1 MSDPWDDLP
10 RINPGFGMPRY
21 SRMEIN
27 DLLIAMLGLSVAF
40 TILLT
45 SGGSNANLFS
55 SNSAVNMILLF
66 VLAIALVS
74 TSFIFHELAHKVVAQ
89 KYGAWAEFRL
99 NPMGLLMAMIISFFG
114 FLFAAP
120 GAVYIRGMIDRRM
133 NGHISAA
140 GPLVN
145 LIIGGSALA
154 VALLTSGMI
163 SAIMML
169 FATLNAFLAIFNL
182 LPIPPLD
189 GSKIYPWNMPVYV
202 IMMGSAVLLL
212 LTAMGWII

>member
-21 SRMEIN
+21 SRAEMN

-45 SGGSNANLFS
+45 RGNSNADLFS
-55 SNSAVNMILLF
+55 SNSAINMILLF
-66 VLAIALVS
+66 VLAVALVS

-154 VALLTSGMI
+154 VALLTSGLI
-163 SAIMML
+163 SSIMMV

-189 GSKIYPWNMPVYV
+189 GSKIYPWNMGVYV
-202 IMMGSAVLLL
+202 IMVGSAVLLL

>member
-21 SRMEIN
+21 SRAEIT
-27 DLLIAMLGLSVAF
+27 DLTIAMLGLSVAF
-40 TILLT
+40 TILFYT
-45 SGGSNANLFS
+45 DNFFS
-55 SNSAVNMILLF
+55 KNFTVNMILWF
-66 VLAIALVS
+66 ILAIALVS

-89 KYGAWAEFRL
+89 RYGAWAEFRV
-99 NPMGLLMAMIISFFG
+99 NPMGLLMAMVIALFG

-133 NGHISAA
+133 NGRISAA

-145 LIIGGSALA
+145 LMIGGSALV

-163 SAIMML
+163 GDIMML

-189 GSKIYPWNMPVYV
+189 GSKIYPWNMPVYI

>member
-21 SRMEIN
+21 SRIEIN
-27 DLLIAMLGLSVAF
+27 DLLVAMLGLSVAF
-40 TILLT
+40 TILFYRDDF
-45 SGGSNANLFS
+45 FS
-55 SNSAVNMILLF
+55 SNFAMNMVLWFALAV
-66 VLAIALVS
+66 ALVS

-89 KYGAWAEFRL
+89 KYGAWAEFRV
-99 NPMGLLMAMIISFFG
+99 NPMGVLMAMIVALFG

-163 SAIMML
+163 STIMML